1 MVDQTKWGIDEVHT
15 KNKEQAY
22 QRKNTSDLHD
32 AQDIYR
38 STNGL
43 DNISELDMKKFRSI
57 MLSGRQ

>member
-1 MVDQTKWGIDEVHT
+1 MTDQTRWGIDEVHT

-43 DNISELDMKKFRSI
+43 YNIS
-57 MLSGRQ
+57 

>member
-43 DNISELDMKKFRSI
+43 DNITEHMMRKFNIILR
-57 MLSGRQ
+57 GGA

>member
-1 MVDQTKWGIDEVHT
+1 MKFTLKI
-15 KNKEQAY
+15 KNKHTNE
-22 QRKNTSDLHD
+22 KNTSDLHD

-57 MLSGRQ
+57 MLGGRQ